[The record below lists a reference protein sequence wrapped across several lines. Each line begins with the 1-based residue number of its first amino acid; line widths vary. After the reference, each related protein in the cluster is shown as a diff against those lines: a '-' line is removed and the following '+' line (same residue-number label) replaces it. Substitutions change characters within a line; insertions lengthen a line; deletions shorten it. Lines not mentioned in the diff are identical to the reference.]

1 MSRLTKLGDEFNVAV
16 FITNQ
21 VVASVEGNAGFNAD
35 PKKPIGGHILAH
47 ASTTR
52 LYLRKARGNNR
63 ICKIFDSPNL
73 PESEGT
79 YCISPEGITDC
90 DS

>member
-1 MSRLTKLGDEFNVAV
+1 MKLSEQFNVAV

-21 VVASVEGNAGFNAD
+21 VMADPGANVTFVPD

-52 LYLRKARGNNR
+52 LSLRKGRAETRL
-63 ICKIFDSPNL
+63 CKIFDSPCL
-73 PESEGT
+73 PEAEVPFMIG
-79 YCISPEGITDC
+79 PGGVEDVKE
-90 DS
+90 